1 MSAPCKNSALSRTAQ
16 EILRGGGE
24 KGNGSSVPQY
34 QPFQLGVGKE
44 KQGRFIICWRFSK

>member
-1 MSAPCKNSALSRTAQ
+1 MSAPFSK
-16 EILRGGGE
+16 LRAVRCGGE